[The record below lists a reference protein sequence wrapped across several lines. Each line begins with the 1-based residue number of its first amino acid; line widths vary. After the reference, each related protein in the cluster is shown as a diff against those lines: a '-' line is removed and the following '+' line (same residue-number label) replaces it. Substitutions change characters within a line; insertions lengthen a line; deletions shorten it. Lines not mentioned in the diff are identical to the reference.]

1 MAGGGREIL
10 EGAEDLDM
18 AGNDYGTGGRHPKG
32 PGDIFQGSSAGGSF
46 IWVRDVGE
54 DPLYGTGPGKI
65 PAQCKQ
71 ADNRE
76 AAKENE

>member
-46 IWVRDVGE
+46 I
-54 DPLYGTGPGKI
+54 
-65 PAQCKQ
+65 
-71 ADNRE
+71 
-76 AAKENE
+76 